1 MMDGLTTKSKPR
13 EANKLAILLLPGSR
27 MPEAIKNWQQILI
40 AVWSVIKTL
49 PQKQLNF
56 QAAIAPA
63 LELKPFIICAVTQGW
78 QTTSRQEKT
87 GEKTVILVQNKLTL
101 TLTQEHNQEFFKQ
114 TDLAIAMAGTA
125 TEQFVGLGKPVVI
138 FPGEGPQFT
147 SAFAEAQARLLG
159 CAIFLVENSGQAGK
173 AIANVINDEPLL
185 AEIMLNGKRRMGE
198 AGAAQRI
205 AECLQKT
212 LLSPAQLD

>member
-1 MMDGLTTKSKPR
+1 
-13 EANKLAILLLPGSR
+13 
-27 MPEAIKNWQQILI
+27 
-40 AVWSVIKTL
+40 
-49 PQKQLNF
+49 LNF
-56 QAAIAPA
+56 KAAIAPA
-63 LELKPFIICAVTQGW
+63 LDLKPFIIYAVTQGW
-78 QTTSRQEKT
+78 QVISRQEKT
-87 GEKTVILVQNKLTL
+87 VILAQNKLIL
-101 TLTQEHNQEFFKQ
+101 TKSEEASLFYSGVSLTITQEHNQEFFKQ
-114 TDLAIAMAGTA
+114 ADLAIAMAGTA

-147 SAFAEAQARLLG
+147 YAFAEAQARLLG

-173 AIANVINDEPLL
+173 AIAKVMDDKPLL

-212 LLSPAQLD
+212 LLSPAQFD